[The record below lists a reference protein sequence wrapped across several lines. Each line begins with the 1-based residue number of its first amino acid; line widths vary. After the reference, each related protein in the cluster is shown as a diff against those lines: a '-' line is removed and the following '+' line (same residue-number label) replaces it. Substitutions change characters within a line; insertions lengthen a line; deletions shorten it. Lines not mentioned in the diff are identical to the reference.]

1 MLEYWWQVELFW
13 RLRRGEATG
22 WTVLGDYEYPY
33 WTACSQSKKKLAG
46 PGAEIAATEVL
57 LGPKTGYG
65 ACGAKWID
73 LALASSDKRALLIEM
88 KDLGRAEHRLRK
100 NAFGVGKDLAAIHHT
115 LRAATLRELREPGP
129 STKDLARRSDFEK
142 VSATLEAC
150 STAYGAVLVM
160 YSKGQIADD
169 EVTKCIRKRYS
180 EWAGL
185 DGEPGNLDSSGP
197 VPAGEFVV
205 QAMTISLPRWSAG

>member
-73 LALASSDKRALLIEM
+73 LALGDTPLPDRE
-88 KDLGRAEHRLRK
+88 
-100 NAFGVGKDLAAIHHT
+100 GVIAVLQHVCFSCMITLANGQKSA
-115 LRAATLRELREPGP
+115 REVGDE
-129 STKDLARRSDFEK
+129 LAR
-142 VSATLEAC
+142 SARL
-150 STAYGAVLVM
+150 L
-160 YSKGQIADD
+160 
-169 EVTKCIRKRYS
+169 
-180 EWAGL
+180 
-185 DGEPGNLDSSGP
+185 
-197 VPAGEFVV
+197 
-205 QAMTISLPRWSAG
+205 LPNRT